1 MTPWRWLVA
10 IPALLS
16 LFVACSK
23 VTPFIASNPEDAV
36 MAASIEPQ
44 VPAVVTDSAAELA
57 SRLAD
62 IKAMIGVAAADYSA
76 QCKVVGVGQKP
87 CGGPAFYLP
96 YSTKEVDEAQL
107 LARIDAYN
115 QLAKAHNQRSGM
127 MSDCAIV
134 PVPQVALVGGFCKI
148 GAGADA
154 L

>member
-1 MTPWRWLVA
+1 MSTLRWLAVV
-10 IPALLS
+10 PALLS
-16 LFVACSK
+16 LLAACSK
-23 VTPFIASNPEDAV
+23 APPALASNPEEPV
-36 MAASIEPQ
+36 MAASEDK
-44 VPAVVTDSAAELA
+44 VVQASDAELA
-57 SRLAD
+57 TRLAE
-62 IKAMIGVAAADYSA
+62 IKAMIGAAAADHSA

-96 YSTKEVDEAQL
+96 YSTKDVDEAKL
-107 LARIDAYN
+107 LSQIEAYN

>member
-1 MTPWRWLVA
+1 MSTLRWLAVV
-10 IPALLS
+10 PALLS
-16 LFVACSK
+16 LLGACSK
-23 VTPFIASNPEDAV
+23 APPALASNPEEPV
-36 MAASIEPQ
+36 MAASEDK
-44 VPAVVTDSAAELA
+44 VVQASDAELA
-57 SRLAD
+57 TRLAE
-62 IKAMIGVAAADYSA
+62 IKAMIGAAAADHSA

-96 YSTKEVDEAQL
+96 YSTKDVDEAKL
-107 LARIDAYN
+107 LSQIEAYN

-148 GAGADA
+148 GTGADA

>member
-1 MTPWRWLVA
+1 MKHLRWLVA
-10 IPALLS
+10 APALLS
-16 LFVACSK
+16 FLAACSK
-23 VTPFIASNPEDAV
+23 APTALASNPQEPL
-36 MAASIEPQ
+36 MAASTEPQ
-44 VPAVVTDSAAELA
+44 VSAALQTSDAEL
-57 SRLAD
+57 STRLAQ
-62 IKAMIGVAAADYSA
+62 IKAMIGAAAADHSA

-96 YSTKEVDEAQL
+96 YSTKDVDEAKL
-107 LARIDAYN
+107 LAQIEAYN

-127 MSDCAIV
+127 ISDCAIV

>member
-1 MTPWRWLVA
+1 MKTLRWLAVV
-10 IPALLS
+10 PALLS
-16 LFVACSK
+16 LLAACSK
-23 VTPFIASNPEDAV
+23 APPALASNPEEPV
-36 MAASIEPQ
+36 MVASEDK
-44 VPAVVTDSAAELA
+44 VATDLQTSDAELA
-57 SRLAD
+57 TRLAE
-62 IKAMIGVAAADYSA
+62 IKAMIGAAAADHSA

-96 YSTKEVDEAQL
+96 YSTKDVDEAKL
-107 LARIDAYN
+107 LSQIEAYN

-148 GAGADA
+148 GTGADA

>member
-1 MTPWRWLVA
+1 MSSLRWLAAV
-10 IPALLS
+10 PALLS
-16 LFVACSK
+16 LLAACSK
-23 VTPFIASNPEDAV
+23 APPALAGNPEEPV
-36 MAASIEPQ
+36 MAASKDPQ
-44 VPAVVTDSAAELA
+44 VSTELQTSAAELA
-57 SRLAD
+57 TRLAE
-62 IKAMIGVAAADYSA
+62 IKALIGAAAADQSN
-76 QCKVVGVGQKP
+76 QCKVVGVGQKA

-96 YSTKEVDEAQL
+96 YSTKDVDEAL
-107 LARIDAYN
+107 LLSKIDAYN

>member
-1 MTPWRWLVA
+1 MKTLRWLAVV
-10 IPALLS
+10 PALLS
-16 LFVACSK
+16 FLAACSK
-23 VTPFIASNPEDAV
+23 APPALASNPEEPV
-36 MAASIEPQ
+36 MAASEDK
-44 VPAVVTDSAAELA
+44 VVQASDAELA
-57 SRLAD
+57 TRLAE
-62 IKAMIGVAAADYSA
+62 IKAMIGAAAADHSA

-96 YSTKEVDEAQL
+96 YSTKDVDEAKL
-107 LARIDAYN
+107 LSQIEAYN

>member
-1 MTPWRWLVA
+1 MSTLRWLAVV
-10 IPALLS
+10 PALLS
-16 LFVACSK
+16 LLAACSK
-23 VTPFIASNPEDAV
+23 APPALASNPEEPV
-36 MAASIEPQ
+36 MAASEDK
-44 VPAVVTDSAAELA
+44 VVQASDAELA
-57 SRLAD
+57 TRLAE
-62 IKAMIGVAAADYSA
+62 IKAMIGAAAADHSA

-96 YSTKEVDEAQL
+96 YSTKDVDEAKL
-107 LARIDAYN
+107 LSQIEAYN
-115 QLAKAHNQRSGM
+115 QLAKAHNHRSGM